1 MKGCAFTMI
10 TIGIDVGKLN
20 HCACIYDSDTG
31 EIKEPFFF
39 KNNKVGFLQLLD
51 SVKDVKYKQCLFGL
65 EDTGHYG
72 DNLVFFLLNHDFSV
86 ALINPVTTD
95 FNRKSKLKSTKN
107 DKQDSILIAKILL
120 DDECYRLVSTETYQL
135 RQLKQLTRH
144 HHDLKEELNMYK
156 NRLQKNIDL
165 VFPEFNTL
173 FKTKYSCTYMN
184 ILKQYG
190 SASIISNTDI
200 RSLRKVLQH
209 HGRGLKVSLTAEQ
222 LKQAAID
229 SIGEDNSTAEIEIKH
244 LIAMVDLLENQIHE
258 VDIKIEE
265 FSHQLN
271 SPITSIPGISH
282 FSGMAILSEYGDMN
296 CFSSAAKLISF
307 AGVNPYEYQSGSYK
321 APQTALTKKGS
332 KYLRKTLYQIALP
345 LIKFNPVFRSY
356 YNLKRSQGKSN
367 RCAMGHVVR
376 KLLRVIHHLVSCN
389 INFDPSLLK

>member
-1 MKGCAFTMI
+1 MCFIMI
-10 TIGIDVGKLN
+10 TIGIDIGKFN
-20 HCACIYDSDTG
+20 HCACIYDADTG

-39 KNNKVGFLQLLD
+39 KNNKEGFSQLVD
-51 SVKDVKYKQCLFGL
+51 SVQSFKSASLRFGL
-65 EDTGHYG
+65 EDTGHYS
-72 DNLVFFLLNHDFSV
+72 DNLVFFLLNQDFTV

-95 FNRKSKLKSTKN
+95 FNRKSKLKSSKN
-107 DKQDSILIAKILL
+107 VKQDSMLIAKILL
-120 DDECYRLVSTETYQL
+120 DDECYRLVTKETYQL

-144 HHDLKEELNMYK
+144 HHDLKEELNVYK
-156 NRLQKNIDL
+156 NRLQKNINL

-190 SASIISNTDI
+190 SASVIANTDV
-200 RSLRKVLQH
+200 RSLRKILQH
-209 HGRGLKVSLTAEQ
+209 HGRGLKVSLTAEH
-222 LKQAAID
+222 LKQTALD

-244 LIAMVDLLENQIHE
+244 LIAMIELLNTQIKE

-307 AGVNPYEYQSGSYK
+307 AGVNPYEYQSGTYK

-345 LIKFNPVFRSY
+345 LIKYNPVFRSY

-367 RCAMGHVVR
+367 RCSMGQVVR
-376 KLLRVIHHLVSCN
+376 KLLRVIHHLVSTN
-389 INFDPSLLK
+389 INFDASLLN